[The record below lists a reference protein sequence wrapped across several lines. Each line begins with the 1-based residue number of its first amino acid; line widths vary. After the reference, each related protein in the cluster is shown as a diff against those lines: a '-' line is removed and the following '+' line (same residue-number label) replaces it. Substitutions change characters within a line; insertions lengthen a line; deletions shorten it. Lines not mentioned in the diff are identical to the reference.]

1 MSVKGEEINTCV
13 NVTPTLQK
21 IVKACVCAW
30 PNAVA
35 SRNVISFDGFYC
47 N

>member
-21 IVKACVCAW
+21 IVKACVCVLGQMLLL
-30 PNAVA
+30 PEM
-35 SRNVISFDGFYC
+35 
-47 N
+47 

>member
-1 MSVKGEEINTCV
+1 MSVKGEETNTCV
-13 NVTPTLQK
+13 NVIPT
-21 IVKACVCAW
+21 VKEGCQACVCAW
-30 PNAVA
+30 PSAVD